1 MKIKQKL
8 SRREFI
14 FYLLTFSIFTLI
26 VSKNEDKEEFYI
38 DEYTNKKIKKYNSMR
53 TISSKKELEF
63 AIESD
68 HKNNKTIWVGK
79 KLYTFAEIP

>member
-14 FYLLTFSIFTLI
+14 FYLLTVSLFTLI

-38 DEYTNKKIKKYNSMR
+38 DEYTNKKI
-53 TISSKKELEF
+53 
-63 AIESD
+63 
-68 HKNNKTIWVGK
+68 
-79 KLYTFAEIP
+79 